1 MNTNILPLDTI
12 TAAETFEAKGVTY
25 TRGDIVRVS
34 GSQIER
40 QIMAI
45 SADGSVRL
53 ERTDGNKN
61 AVSVWTK
68 QTQRIVPVALQP
80 EVADMTEAF
89 AADEE
94 ADARAEILAQIT
106 EAAGAGDNL
115 ARNAKIREAR
125 DLKIR
130 RVDIAT
136 AAGISANYLQH
147 ILNPQGRRPSLTKFQ
162 QGYQEALADL
172 AAVMA
177 YPDGGVLSSVEE
189 WIQANRAEVA
199 A

>member
-34 GSQIER
+34 GSKIER
-40 QIMAI
+40 QIMSI

-53 ERTDGNKN
+53 ARTDGNNN

-80 EVADMTEAF
+80 EVPDMTE
-89 AADEE
+89 
-94 ADARAEILAQIT
+94 ARAEILAQIT

-147 ILNPQGRRPSLTKFQ
+147 ILNPQKRRPSLTKFQ

-177 YPDGGVLSSVEE
+177 HPDGGVLSSVEE